1 MTALLR
7 RVAVLIVALAYIAGS
22 AQHAGG
28 SHAMMASHKT
38 AHSTA
43 LHAHAGA
50 GQATIYDHAGKREG
64 AMGAGV
70 TTLGCGLACAGVSP
84 VGGAVSSRPAGPA
97 TYPGAVGPGLAMPFS
112 GVEPPPPR
120 MPS

>member
-28 SHAMMASHKT
+28 SHAMMARHKT
-38 AHSTA
+38 AHSAA

-50 GQATIYDHAGKREG
+50 GHATIFENAGEHEG
-64 AMGAGV
+64 TMRAGFKMV
-70 TTLGCGLACAGVSP
+70 GCGLACAGLSP
-84 VGGAVSSRPAGPA
+84 VGSPVSSRPAAAA
-97 TYPGAVGPGLAMPFS
+97 TYSGAVGPGLAMPFS